1 MHEQKR
7 NVGVLVKRRVQYS
20 LLAPTLA
27 AVALLTGCAGGPA
40 NDVKAVPEAAAT
52 SPRLRSTGSVRSG
65 FACCNLRY
73 SGDQLSEP
81 NYAQLPFIPLGT
93 PVLIRAIDGGQAIVE
108 IDGRQ
113 MSLRPDVAQTRES
126 VAQWLDKAVL
136 ADDPRHKLESFPAG
150 VRAAIQSGRL
160 IKGMTRE
167 QVIMSIGYPQMDNK
181 KGLGAP
187 SWRYWWTSFE
197 SFYVHWLRDKL
208 KNISGNSETVKK
220 LTYQ

>member
-1 MHEQKR
+1 M
-7 NVGVLVKRRVQYS
+7 
-20 LLAPTLA
+20 LAV
-27 AVALLTGCAGGPA
+27 VALLTGCASGPTGE
-40 NDVKAVPEAAAT
+40 VKPEQEAVAT
-52 SPRLRSTGSVRSG
+52 TLRLKSTGNVRSG

-73 SGDQLSEP
+73 SGDQLSEA

-93 PVLIRAIDGGQAIVE
+93 PVLIRALDGGQAIVE

-113 MSLRPDVAQTRES
+113 LSLRLDTAQTKES
-126 VAQWLDKAVL
+126 AAQWLDKAVL
-136 ADDPRHKLESFPAG
+136 ADDPRRKLESFPAG

-160 IKGMTRE
+160 VKGMTRE
-167 QVIMSIGYPQMDNK
+167 QVIMSVGYPQVDDK
-181 KGLGAP
+181 KGLDAP

-208 KNISGNSETVKK
+208 KKISGNSETVKK

>member
-1 MHEQKR
+1 M
-7 NVGVLVKRRVQYS
+7 KRRFQY
-20 LLAPTLA
+20 LRLAPTLA
-27 AVALLTGCAGGPA
+27 TAALLTGCAGGPA
-40 NDVKAVPEAAAT
+40 GDVLAEREAVAT
-52 SPRLRSTGSVRSG
+52 APRLKSTGSVRSG

-73 SGDQLSEP
+73 SGGQLNEA

-93 PVLIRAIDGGQAIVE
+93 PVLIRAIEGTQAIVE

-113 MSLRPDVAQTRES
+113 MSLRLDVAQTTES
-126 VAQWLDKAVL
+126 AVQWLDKAVL
-136 ADDPRHKLESFPAG
+136 ADDPRRKLENLSAG

-167 QVIMSIGYPQMDNK
+167 QVIMSIGYPQVDDK

-187 SWRYWWTSFE
+187 SWRYWWSSFE

-208 KNISGNSETVKK
+208 KKISGDSETVKK

>member
-1 MHEQKR
+1 M
-7 NVGVLVKRRVQYS
+7 
-20 LLAPTLA
+20 LAV
-27 AVALLTGCAGGPA
+27 VALLTGCASGPTGE
-40 NDVKAVPEAAAT
+40 VKPEQEAVAT
-52 SPRLRSTGSVRSG
+52 TPRLKSTGNVRNG

-73 SGDQLSEP
+73 SGDQLSEA

-93 PVLIRAIDGGQAIVE
+93 PVLIRALDGTQAIVE

-113 MSLRPDVAQTRES
+113 LSLRLDVAQTKES
-126 VAQWLDKAVL
+126 AVQWLDKAVL
-136 ADDPRHKLESFPAG
+136 ADDPRRKLESFPAG
-150 VRAAIQSGRL
+150 VRAAIESGRL

-167 QVIMSIGYPQMDNK
+167 QAIMSIGYPQVDDK
-181 KGLGAP
+181 KGLDAP

-208 KNISGNSETVKK
+208 KKVSGNSETVKK

>member
-1 MHEQKR
+1 MKPSF
-7 NVGVLVKRRVQYS
+7 QYS
-20 LLAPTLA
+20 RLAPMLA
-27 AVALLTGCAGGPA
+27 VIALVNGCAGGPGG
-40 NDVKAVPEAAAT
+40 DVKAEREAVAST
-52 SPRLRSTGSVRSG
+52 PRLKSTGNVRSG

-73 SGDQLSEP
+73 SGDQLSEA

-93 PVLIRAIDGGQAIVE
+93 PVLIRAIDGAQAIVE

-113 MSLRPDVAQTRES
+113 LTLRLDAAQTSES
-126 VAQWLDKAVL
+126 AAQWLDKAVL
-136 ADDPRHKLESFPAG
+136 ADDPRRKLESFPTA

-167 QVIMSIGYPQMDNK
+167 QAIMSVGYPQVDEK
-181 KGLGAP
+181 KGLAAP

-208 KNISGNSETVKK
+208 KKVSGNSETVKK
-220 LTYQ
+220 LTYE